1 MYMYMYPCIC
11 RNWLGKTLPVFTACC
26 EVKNHESCKDLN
38 IQICTILHNYYMLLY
53 EKLHRISS
61 APVASLPP
69 RMTHSSTSTYEATP
83 SSGSSALLTRPSS
96 AGNLHAKAA
105 TSPPIMQVN
114 PSKPGISPIRYPSQ
128 QERVQ
133 VKRGPSSS
141 GGSKLTCKCMG
152 VICLLISKYCTLIL
166 VYKLCSIHVDS
177 SCVLHKGV

>member
-1 MYMYMYPCIC
+1 MQTFEYS
-11 RNWLGKTLPVFTACC
+11 NLPNFYL
-26 EVKNHESCKDLN
+26 SY
-38 IQICTILHNYYMLLY
+38 YYMLLY
-53 EKLHRISS
+53 EKLHRMKIFDLFS

-69 RMTHSSTSTYEATP
+69 RMMRSSTSTYEATP

-105 TSPPIMQVN
+105 TSPPVMQVN

-133 VKRGPSSS
+133 VKRGPSS

-152 VICLLISKYCTLIL
+152 VIRLLLN
-166 VYKLCSIHVDS
+166 SI
-177 SCVLHKGV
+177 